1 MKVQPTIVCSAVSP
15 EFCFVFPSVVVL
27 LSLLL
32 LLLVLLRSALLQ
44 LQLQFLFLRS
54 LDSNLTDIK

>member
-1 MKVQPTIVCSAVSP
+1 MKVQPRIVCSAVSP
-15 EFCFVFPSVVVL
+15 EFCFVFPSGVV
-27 LSLLL
+27 

>member
-1 MKVQPTIVCSAVSP
+1 MKVQPRIVCSAVSP
-15 EFCFVFPSVVVL
+15 EFCFVFPSVVV
-27 LSLLL
+27 L

>member
-1 MKVQPTIVCSAVSP
+1 MKVQPRIVCSAVSP
-15 EFCFVFPSVVVL
+15 EFCFVLCSL
-27 LSLLL
+27 LLLLLLL